1 MTVIYQTHHLNLQ
14 LFVML
19 ILLRECLFVSNGF
32 VARGKH
38 INSRLKDV
46 SPPEQMF
53 HVNLF
58 SSNMWVRRGELS
70 IMCPSRAFAS
80 TVRNL
85 ARAHRACRS
94 LILLFGKCR
103 PDAGSL

>member
-1 MTVIYQTHHLNLQ
+1 MTAIYQTHHLNLQ
-14 LFVML
+14 LFMML
-19 ILLRECLFVSNGF
+19 ILLRECLFVSNEF
-32 VARGKH
+32 VAQGKH
-38 INSRLKDV
+38 IYSRLKDA

-58 SSNMWVRRGELS
+58 SSNMCVRSGELL
-70 IMCPSRAFAS
+70 IMCPSRSFAS
-80 TVRNL
+80 TVCNL
-85 ARAHRACRS
+85 ARAHRTRRS